1 MTSDAVASHPG
12 TADVRP
18 YVSRPGVSAL
28 ASTQREAGLSRPLAV
43 SASPVALGSGL
54 VDLRGLGLRG
64 LGLGLTQ
71 PSSA

>member
-12 TADVRP
+12 TADVHP
-18 YVSRPGVSAL
+18 YVSRPGVSAP

-43 SASPVALGSGL
+43 STLLVALLAGL
-54 VDLRGLGLRG
+54 LNLRG
-64 LGLGLTQ
+64 LGLGLMQ

>member
-18 YVSRPGVSAL
+18 YVTRPGVSAP

-43 SASPVALGSGL
+43 SASLGALVAGL
-54 VDLRGLGLRG
+54 MNLRGLG

>member
-1 MTSDAVASHPG
+1 MTSDAVASHPR

-18 YVSRPGVSAL
+18 YVSRPGVSAP

-43 SASPVALGSGL
+43 STLLVALLAGL
-54 VDLRGLGLRG
+54 LNLCG
-64 LGLGLTQ
+64 LGLGLMQ

>member
-1 MTSDAVASHPG
+1 MTSDAAASHPE

-18 YVSRPGVSAL
+18 YVSRPGVSAP
-28 ASTQREAGLSRPLAV
+28 ATTQREAGPSRPLAV
-43 SASPVALGSGL
+43 SASPVALVVGL
-54 VDLRGLGLRG
+54 LGLRG

>member
-18 YVSRPGVSAL
+18 YVMRPGVSAP

-43 SASPVALGSGL
+43 SASLAVLGALVAGL
-54 VDLRGLGLRG
+54 LNLRGLG